1 MIAPMI
7 MAVVAS
13 GSRVRRQQI
22 AAPHMRCVELN
33 VKKTTDPV
41 GCGTTLVITTNT
53 SPPINP

>member
-1 MIAPMI
+1 MI

-22 AAPHMRCVELN
+22 AAPHMKCPALN
-33 VKKTTDPV
+33 DQKTTDPV
-41 GCGTTLVITTNT
+41 GCGTILVITTNT